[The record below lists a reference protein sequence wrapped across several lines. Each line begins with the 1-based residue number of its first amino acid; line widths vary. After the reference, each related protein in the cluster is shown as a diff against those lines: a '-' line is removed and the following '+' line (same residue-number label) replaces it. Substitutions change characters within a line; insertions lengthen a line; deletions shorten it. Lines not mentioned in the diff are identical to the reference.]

1 MKNESVEQWVPGYGP
16 QAAAMH
22 TLPLAAHLSCT
33 VRGPIQNPDVRQNQ
47 KGNDYAYR

>member
-22 TLPLAAHLSCT
+22 TLPLAAHLHRT
-33 VRGPIQNPDVRQNQ
+33 ARGPIQNPDVGLKR
-47 KGNDYAYR
+47 KIL